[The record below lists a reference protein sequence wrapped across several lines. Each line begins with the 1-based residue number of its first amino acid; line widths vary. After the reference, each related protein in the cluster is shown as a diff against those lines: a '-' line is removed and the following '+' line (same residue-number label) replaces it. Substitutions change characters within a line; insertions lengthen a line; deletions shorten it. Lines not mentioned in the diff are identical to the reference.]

1 MNGFHEAIKTF
12 LIRKG
17 GKKNTQVL
25 FAFLVTVSM
34 KIAAWP
40 KNLKI
45 KEGDLM
51 WLLLLTYVGVYTFVD
66 CVFYADSMA
75 VVLGTVFPAKC

>member
-51 WLLLLTYVGVYTFVD
+51 WLLLLAYIHFW
-66 CVFYADSMA
+66 
-75 VVLGTVFPAKC
+75 TVSFTQIRWLSF